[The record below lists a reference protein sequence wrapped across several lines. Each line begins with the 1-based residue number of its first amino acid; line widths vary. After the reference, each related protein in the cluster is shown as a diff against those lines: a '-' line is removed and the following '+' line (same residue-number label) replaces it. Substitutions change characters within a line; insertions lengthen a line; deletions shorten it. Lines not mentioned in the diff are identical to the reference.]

1 MKTYSK
7 KNLRSNAKLLHLMN
21 FNSDITMIKN
31 KKVQTDIRDLEATII
46 HRIFETNSSVHVK

>member
-1 MKTYSK
+1 
-7 KNLRSNAKLLHLMN
+7 MN